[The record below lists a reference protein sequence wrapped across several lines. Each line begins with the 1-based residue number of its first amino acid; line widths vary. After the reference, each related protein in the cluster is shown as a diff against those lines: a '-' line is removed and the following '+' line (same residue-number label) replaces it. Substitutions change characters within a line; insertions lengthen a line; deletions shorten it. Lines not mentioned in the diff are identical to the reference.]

1 MQCIPCSV
9 ERPSRGGCQDGQTG
23 SAGQHRTRRAAGHRH
38 VRQGTVTPQKHPG
51 QGHGY
56 IAGGTP
62 DPVRSS
68 APQRT
73 APALR
78 APLEVG
84 DRVRVQNQ
92 TGPHKTRWSRMGQV
106 MEVNRAHDQYHVK
119 MDGSRRT
126 TARNRKFLRKIRAD
140 PTVLGQRD
148 GAKVPPRQP
157 VWVQEPAETVPGT
170 PPRQETRAAVQPS
183 TPPRLGPGT
192 PANQPDQTP
201 RTRSAGLA
209 RRVSFSPEDGLGHEA
224 EVQLEV
230 QAVQA
235 QPEQPGSQGQQPAQ
249 PGGQVQ
255 PRPEQ
260 PTQSEQGGGCR
271 AGMMTMRCPKCQSWK
286 ISAVGPP
293 HSGRTTAWGDE
304 GRWH

>member
-1 MQCIPCSV
+1 M
-9 ERPSRGGCQDGQTG
+9 
-23 SAGQHRTRRAAGHRH
+23 
-38 VRQGTVTPQKHPG
+38 
-51 QGHGY
+51 
-56 IAGGTP
+56 
-62 DPVRSS
+62 
-68 APQRT
+68 
-73 APALR
+73 
-78 APLEVG
+78 
-84 DRVRVQNQ
+84 RVQNQ

-148 GAKVPPRQP
+148 GAKVPPSQP

-201 RTRSAGLA
+201 RTRSAGIPLA

-304 GRWH
+304 GRRH